1 MAQDVTSDRSA
12 GTSPEVEAVF
22 NGHPATRPN
31 TVARAVPK
39 ARPREGP
46 KVPVEEEPGQ
56 ATEPLPAFLLPPP
69 EFNVPPKA
77 PVPGR
82 RELRELRDPP
92 RSRKGVKAMLSRLR
106 RLPVGPT
113 PKEIEDIVR
122 EVKVHHPK
130 ADVREMVRA
139 FELAQVAHEGQLRKS
154 GELFIEHPIGVARI
168 LARLGMD
175 STTIVGAL
183 LHDAVEDTDVELE
196 DIEASFGAEVAL
208 IIDGLTKLDK
218 IQFRTKEQERA
229 VHLRKL
235 IVAMAKDLRVLIIKL
250 ADRLHNIRT
259 LTALAPAKREHVATE
274 TLEIYAPL
282 ADRLGMQPIRA
293 ELEDLAFKTLHAKPY
308 EEIQQMVALRQP
320 EREGYLQLV
329 VDEVQARLREV
340 RVRGLVSGRPKHFYS
355 IYEKMVG
362 RGREFGQIL
371 ERDGVRVVVGR

>member
-1 MAQDVTSDRSA
+1 MAQDVTS
-12 GTSPEVEAVF
+12 GTPTGTQSEVEASL
-22 NGHPATRPN
+22 RS
-31 TVARAVPK
+31 
-39 ARPREGP
+39 
-46 KVPVEEEPGQ
+46 EPEDRTQ
-56 ATEPLPAFLLPPP
+56 ELPAIS
-69 EFNVPPKA
+69 VVS
-77 PVPGR
+77 PVADPVAEPARRSAAVAGR
-82 RELRELRDPP
+82 RDLRELRDPT
-92 RSRKGVKAMLSRLR
+92 RGVRKGVKAMLSRLW

-122 EVKVHHPK
+122 EVKVHHPR

-139 FELAQVAHEGQLRKS
+139 FELARVAHEGQLRKS
-154 GELFIEHPIGVARI
+154 GELFIQHPIGVARILARLGMDAGDADGVLDEQLPIGVARI

-183 LHDAVEDTDVELE
+183 LHDAVEDTDVELV
-196 DIEASFGAEVAL
+196 DIEQSFGPEVAL

-229 VHLRKL
+229 ENLRKM

-250 ADRLHNIRT
+250 ADRLHNMRT

-308 EEIQQMVALRQP
+308 EEIQQMVAQRAP
-320 EREGYLQLV
+320 EREVYLQRV
-329 VDEVQARLREV
+329 IDEVQARLREV
-340 RVRGLVSGRPKHFYS
+340 RAPGHQPAHP
-355 IYEKMVG
+355 
-362 RGREFGQIL
+362 
-371 ERDGVRVVVGR
+371 D

>member
-1 MAQDVTSDRSA
+1 
-12 GTSPEVEAVF
+12 
-22 NGHPATRPN
+22 
-31 TVARAVPK
+31 
-39 ARPREGP
+39 
-46 KVPVEEEPGQ
+46 
-56 ATEPLPAFLLPPP
+56 
-69 EFNVPPKA
+69 
-77 PVPGR
+77 
-82 RELRELRDPP
+82 
-92 RSRKGVKAMLSRLR
+92 MLSRLR
-106 RLPVGPT
+106 VGPT
-113 PKEIEDIVR
+113 PKEIEDVVR

-196 DIEASFGAEVAL
+196 DIEGSFGPEVAL

-229 VHLRKL
+229 ENLRKM

-250 ADRLHNIRT
+250 ADRLHNMRT

-282 ADRLGMQPIRA
+282 ADRLGMQPIRVRRWDRA
-293 ELEDLAFKTLHAKPY
+293 HFARRS
-308 EEIQQMVALRQP
+308 MVRRGA
-320 EREGYLQLV
+320 
-329 VDEVQARLREV
+329 QARAARGSSRRRRASRARTACRTRPAGPLRTP
-340 RVRGLVSGRPKHFYS
+340 RRPSSGTNRA
-355 IYEKMVG
+355 
-362 RGREFGQIL
+362 
-371 ERDGVRVVVGR
+371 

>member
-1 MAQDVTSDRSA
+1 MAHDVTSDRPA

-22 NGHPATRPN
+22 NGHPTTRPN
-31 TVARAVPK
+31 TGARAVPK

-46 KVPVEEEPGQ
+46 KVEAEEPGET
-56 ATEPLPAFLLPPP
+56 TEPLPAILVPIPP
-69 EFNVPPKA
+69 ELTAPPKA
-77 PVPGR
+77 PALGR

-106 RLPVGPT
+106 VGPT

-196 DIEASFGAEVAL
+196 DIEGSFGPEVAL

-229 VHLRKL
+229 ENLRKM

-250 ADRLHNIRT
+250 ADRLHNMRT
-259 LTALAPAKREHVATE
+259 LTALAPTKREHVATE

-282 ADRLGMQPIRA
+282 ADRLGMQPIRVRERYRPYA
-293 ELEDLAFKTLHAKPY
+293 TAAGSEANPVPLPLLLAAASDDRTAMIELT
-308 EEIQQMVALRQP
+308 LRQFAADDYFVGWP
-320 EREGYLQLV
+320 KKFGYLLV
-329 VDEVQARLREV
+329 IGHDCHDNPLPAVLDELASGRAFAIY
-340 RVRGLVSGRPKHFYS
+340 RVRL
-355 IYEKMVG
+355 
-362 RGREFGQIL
+362 
-371 ERDGVRVVVGR
+371 